1 MMPTRRAWLLL
12 IPLLVFATW
21 YRAHTF
27 GPTLRDSVG
36 INLWPACVGETEP
49 LDCDEAIY
57 AYIGHRMLAGDVM
70 YRDLTENKPPLG
82 YWLYALTVAIGGY
95 NELAVRIMPLVPVL
109 ATLCLV
115 GWIAAAIRGPGSA
128 VLAGMLYIL
137 LSTDPYIFGNGA
149 NMEHFM
155 NLFGAAAL
163 ASFLHGWDRPG
174 WSWLFWSG
182 AFLGAEILVKQV
194 AVTHGVLFAI
204 AIVARHLGRTTES
217 SPVPSRWKQIG
228 RDWLAFGSGAAIVCG
243 LAALV
248 LIAQGAGPAAFED
261 IFRYGPALATD
272 TLPEPNAPSAWVRWL
287 TGNADP
293 QGTLP
298 WPFGS
303 TDYLVWW
310 GTGSWP
316 LWLAGVLAMSALGLG
331 RKSSPSR
338 RIVAA
343 WTASAILQIVL
354 PGLYWPH
361 YYLLPIPGL
370 ALVTAICAGDAV
382 AGISAS
388 RRLRPAAS
396 AVGVA
401 AIALAIPAT
410 TFLQVRDYLRVPP
423 EELTIRYKG
432 GRQWVVLRR
441 MGRDLARRKAIWT
454 DPRLFIWGWQ
464 SPLYFYGRLDSVTPH
479 VFTDNLLRDQAGRNH
494 PLIEPRTEAI
504 ALAIERDKPGLIFTG
519 YPPFPALDAILRR
532 DYLRSRIAPGLW
544 VDQVHYGQFETFTT
558 DR

>member
-1 MMPTRRAWLLL
+1 MPTRRAWLML

-27 GPTLRDSVG
+27 GPTVRDSLG
-36 INLWPACVGETEP
+36 INVWPACVGETEP

-82 YWLYALTVAIGGY
+82 YWLYALTVATGGY
-95 NELAVRIMPLVPVL
+95 NEFAIRVMPLIPVL
-109 ATLCLV
+109 ATLVLV
-115 GWIAAAIRGPGSA
+115 WWIAAAIRGPR
-128 VLAGMLYIL
+128 AGALGGFLYVI
-137 LSTDPYIFGNGA
+137 LSTDPYLFGNGA

-155 NLFGAAAL
+155 NLFGVAAL
-163 ASFLHGWDRPG
+163 ASFLWTWNRPG
-174 WSWLFWSG
+174 RWPLFLSG
-182 AFLGAEILVKQV
+182 ACLGAEILVKQV
-194 AVTHGVLFAI
+194 AVTHGVVFA
-204 AIVARHLGRTTES
+204 AALAFRNFGRAEES
-217 SPVPSRWKQIG
+217 GIGAMRWKGLG
-228 RDWLAFGSGAAIVCG
+228 RDWLAFGAGAAAVCG

-248 LIAQGAGPAAFED
+248 LMLQGAGPAAYED

-293 QGTLP
+293 KGSLP

-316 LWLAGVLAMSALGLG
+316 VWLAAIPAMLVLGFG
-331 RKSSPSR
+331 RKSSPAR

-343 WTASAILQIVL
+343 WTASAMLQIVL

-361 YYLLPIPGL
+361 YYLLPVPGL
-370 ALVTAICAGDAV
+370 ALVPAVCLGDAA
-382 AGISAS
+382 AGVWGT
-388 RRLRPAAS
+388 RRLR
-396 AVGVA
+396 AVGTA
-401 AIALAIPAT
+401 AIALAVLAT
-410 TFLQVRDYLRVPP
+410 VFLQVRDYLRVPP

-432 GRQWVVLRR
+432 GRQWVVLRQ
-441 MGRDLARRKAIWT
+441 MGRDLARRKAVWT

-464 SPLYFYGRLDSVTPH
+464 SPLYFYGTLDSVTPH

-494 PLIEPRTEAI
+494 PLIEPRTRAVV
-504 ALAIERDKPGLIFTG
+504 AAVERYKPGLVFTG
-519 YPPFPALDAILRR
+519 YPPFPALDAVLRR
-532 DYLRSRIAPGLW
+532 DYLPSRSFRGLW
-544 VDQVHYGQFETFTT
+544 IDQDHYGQFETFE
-558 DR
+558 DAR